1 MQQSSEE
8 VPQMRLTLP
17 SPIARVHSR
26 KLSIAIALAS
36 SVVLSSCTDQPSQ
49 QATAPVLRA
58 PVAVVAPG
66 TNLRTFA
73 AAYSAACSVNVGI
86 AFDGSNLIISCDDR
100 NTLDYV
106 SPVNGALV
114 KTLLVT
120 GAGAGG
126 LGAVAWDQ
134 SRGKLWICSASSD
147 VLLVDPATGVAVK
160 QFTSAG
166 CFDGL
171 AFDGAD
177 GTLWTSPDATP
188 VVSHYT
194 AAGVL
199 LSTNNLGSNINGGN
213 SGIAVGGAKLYLAN
227 DGGSQIYE
235 VAKDFSTY
243 TLFATFP
250 QRLEDLECDDVTF
263 AAQSTGA
270 IWVIDAYDRQLN
282 AYAIA
287 QGACNFG
294 GGGGGTH
301 GPLTTYPGQLFGG
314 HVMLCK
320 NANSPAGTY
329 TYIIGSSG
337 TIAGDVVQT
346 NASLNPGQCRI
357 IFSRIAASNVTVT
370 LTVTENAGAGFIVNS
385 ITRTQ
390 LGGAP
395 TVIAGPSP
403 TTTVQV
409 NSSHGA
415 VLTYNNVHAPA
426 G

>member
-1 MQQSSEE
+1 
-8 VPQMRLTLP
+8 MRLRLP
-17 SPIARVHSR
+17 SPIARFDSR
-26 KLSIAIALAS
+26 KLSIAIALVSGFAL
-36 SVVLSSCTDQPSQ
+36 VSCKDQPVE
-49 QATAPVLRA
+49 QATAPVLRV
-58 PVAVVAPG
+58 PAVVVTPG

-73 AAYSAACSVNVGI
+73 AAYSAGCSINVGI
-86 AFDGSNLIISCDDR
+86 AFDGSNLIISCYDR
-100 NTLDYV
+100 NSLDYV
-106 SPVNGALV
+106 KTSDGTLV
-114 KTLLVT
+114 KTLAIT
-120 GAGAGG
+120 GTGVGS
-126 LGAVAWDQ
+126 LGAMAWDQ
-134 SRGKLWICSASSD
+134 SRGKIWICSNSSD
-147 VLLVDPATGVAVK
+147 VMLIDPATGIAVK

-177 GTLWTSPDATP
+177 GTLWSSPDANP
-188 VVSHYT
+188 NVSHYT
-194 AAGVL
+194 ATGTL
-199 LSTNNLGSNINGGN
+199 LGTVNVGGNLGGSGN

-235 VAKDFSTY
+235 VAKDFSSY

-263 AAQSTGA
+263 AAQGTGA

-301 GPLTTYPGQLFGG
+301 GPLTTYPGQAIGG
-314 HVMLCK
+314 HIMLCK
-320 NANSPAGTY
+320 NSNSPAGTY
-329 TYIIGSSG
+329 TYIIGASG
-337 TIAGDVVQT
+337 VIAGDVVQT

-357 IFSRIAASNVTVT
+357 IFSRTAASNVTVT
-370 LTVTENAGAGFIVNS
+370 LTVTENAGAGFIVGS

-409 NSSHGA
+409 NSAHGA